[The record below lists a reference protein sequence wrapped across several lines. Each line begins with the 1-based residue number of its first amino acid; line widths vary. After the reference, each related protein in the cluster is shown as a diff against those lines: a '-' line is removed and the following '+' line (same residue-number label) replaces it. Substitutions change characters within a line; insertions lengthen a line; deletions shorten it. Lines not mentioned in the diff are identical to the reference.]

1 MLLCL
6 SVNLERHFV
15 SFVPILP
22 LRFVTMINGFFG
34 FSSFNTEQKIDG
46 NALKLLAREGN
57 TTQYA
62 ACRLTTVGDQMHL
75 KEMISGLT
83 LPLVPVLSR
92 HRKKPTI
99 TEIKTLTELNQRI
112 YKAK

>member
-1 MLLCL
+1 MSECK
-6 SVNLERHFV
+6 FGTT
-15 SFVPILP
+15 
-22 LRFVTMINGFFG
+22 LRFFRSHFAFTFCNNGFFG

-62 ACRLTTVGDQMHL
+62 ACGLTTVGDQMHL

-92 HRKKPTI
+92 HRKKPQEI
-99 TEIKTLTELNQRI
+99 GNAPTEFKF
-112 YKAK
+112 